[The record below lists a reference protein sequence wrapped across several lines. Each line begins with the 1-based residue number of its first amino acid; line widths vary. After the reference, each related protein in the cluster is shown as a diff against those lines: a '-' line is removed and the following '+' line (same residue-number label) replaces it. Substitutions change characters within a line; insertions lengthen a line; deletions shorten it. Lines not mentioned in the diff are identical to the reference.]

1 MIKASVRS
9 ILLIV
14 PFIIFVIE
22 YFFIQQIYPLYY
34 VSDPAYQYLFN
45 GLLILNGHSPF
56 HIDHPG
62 TPVQILIAGVLYVS
76 WSAATLLR
84 LFQETLDISVGT
96 RPERYLQIISYV
108 LLLMNCTASYIL
120 GHRVFKSTLK
130 IGLAFFVQASAVAF
144 GVVFARMSYPEP
156 ESLLIFGSMLL
167 IASLAPSIF
176 KPLNQGQ
183 TTSAW
188 GAILPG
194 VICGFGVAVKLTFIP
209 MLAMLLLLRSTKS
222 IATSLSA
229 ALLSWF
235 VCVSPMIPELPRFFN
250 WINGIATHSGHY
262 GSGASEFINLSEIVP
277 RIRLF
282 TQLFDLWFV
291 VAFCLLG
298 TALGIL
304 FWALYKTIRGDNT
317 TGEVRSIL
325 KLSFT
330 PTVLFLICIAQTIF
344 VIKHPGERYMI
355 PALIIEAVGIAW
367 LLQRIPKLP
376 RLEKLS
382 TPGYWLLSFV
392 GLTLMLNGA
401 YGSYRQVAAERKIF
415 VADVS
420 QIEVLV
426 AQYDHPLLIGTYGCR
441 LLKCALSFG
450 LGYAPAT
457 HPEVGA
463 LLTDFFDFNIWAKKL
478 VIKGRGFYELD
489 LITQEL
495 NKKRPVLLVTNLPPE
510 QLKSFN
516 LKLIYTG
523 PAQSLYHVTGLNTH

>member
-1 MIKASVRS
+1 MKKASIRS

-14 PFIIFVIE
+14 PLIIFVIE

-76 WSAATLLR
+76 WSAATLFR
-84 LFQETLDISVGT
+84 LFQETLDMSVGT

-108 LLLMNCTASYIL
+108 LLLLNCTASYIL
-120 GHRVFKSTLK
+120 GYRVFKSTLK

-156 ESLLIFGSMLL
+156 ESLLILGSMLL
-167 IASLAPSIF
+167 IASLAPVIF
-176 KPLNQGQ
+176 KPINQGQ

-188 GAILPG
+188 GSILPG
-194 VICGFGVAVKLTFIP
+194 IICGFGVAVKLTFIP
-209 MLAMLLLLRSTKS
+209 MLGMLLLLRSTKS
-222 IATSLSA
+222 IAVSLLA

-235 VCVSPMIPELPRFFN
+235 VWVSPMIPELPRFFN
-250 WINGIATHSGHY
+250 WVGGIATHSGHY
-262 GSGASEFINLSEIVP
+262 GSGTSEFINLSEVLP

-282 TQLFDLWFV
+282 TRLFDLWFV
-291 VAFCLLG
+291 VAFCLFFS
-298 TALGIL
+298 ALCIL
-304 FWALYKTIRGDNT
+304 LWVLFKAIRGNHSTD
-317 TGEVRSIL
+317 GAKSIL
-325 KLSFT
+325 QLAFT
-330 PTVLFLICIAQTIF
+330 PSVLFLICIAQTIL
-344 VIKHPGERYMI
+344 VLKHPGERYMI
-355 PALIIEAVGIAW
+355 PALIIQAVGIVW

-376 RLEKLS
+376 RLERLG
-382 TPGYWLLSFV
+382 TPGYWLLSLV
-392 GLTLMLNGA
+392 GLILMFNGA
-401 YGSYRQVAAERKIF
+401 YGSYKQVAAEREIF

-420 QIEVLV
+420 QTEALISK
-426 AQYDHPLLIGTYGCR
+426 YDHPLVIGTYGCR

-457 HPEVGA
+457 NPQVGA
-463 LLTDFFDFNIWAKKL
+463 LLTDFFDFSIWAKKL

-489 LITQEL
+489 LVAQEL
-495 NKKRPVLLVTNLPPE
+495 GKKRPVLLVTNQPVE
-510 QLKSFN
+510 SLKSFN